1 MNIILAS
8 KSPRRQELL
17 KRIVNDF
24 RVVVSDFDEE
34 SVVFNGEPRDYVE
47 KLSLEK
53 AKAVAEK
60 ASKNS
65 LIIAA
70 DTIVVLNKE
79 VLGKPK
85 SEEQAFNML
94 SMLSGKTHT
103 VYSGVTIMSNDT
115 NEIYSEVVSTEVKFS
130 NLTRAEIQNYITTKE
145 PMDKA
150 GAYGIQGLGAIF
162 VEEIKGCYYNVV
174 GLPLNKLN
182 KMLMKFNVGTG
193 NSII

>member
-1 MNIILAS
+1 MHIILAS

-17 KRIVNDF
+17 KRLVDEF
-24 RVVVSDFDEE
+24 EVLVSEFDEE
-34 SVVFNGEPRDYVE
+34 SVTFNGNPRDYVKE
-47 KLSLEK
+47 LSIGK
-53 AKAVAEK
+53 AQAVARSV
-60 ASKNS
+60 SKSS

-70 DTIVVLNKE
+70 DTIVVLNDE

-85 SEEQAFNML
+85 SEKHAFDML
-94 SMLSGKTHT
+94 SRLSGKTHY
-103 VYSGVTIMSNDT
+103 VYSGVTIMSTDT
-115 NEIYSEVVSTEVKFS
+115 KEIYSEVVSTEVKFS
-130 NLTRAEIQNYITTKE
+130 NLTKEQIENYISSKE

-182 KMLMKFNVGTG
+182 KMLIEVNVGMG